1 MSRYILLYII
11 VIGLSL
17 SFSLT
22 SCTDNDYDL
31 SDIDTNARFSVNDLI
46 IPINLDE
53 IKLDYVIDLK
63 TDSKIKKND
72 DGYTYIV
79 DGEFASNT
87 ITVKPFTTN
96 SSQYQSSKSIKL
108 ITDVNTNVHKRASE
122 NRKPL
127 AHADIRNSTA
137 IKASTANIDSS
148 IIAVDRVG
156 TEMNILLTLQ
166 FNGLTPYIHQI
177 NIKELEIKLL
187 KGLNMTSDIGYYD
200 SESGMLNIGD
210 TQTTTDHRLELNLHI
225 TGIDA
230 NKTGVTLENG
240 FFNIDDSVYV
250 KSGQLVIYSD
260 QVKDPAHPFLPN
272 EVDYTLSANIGSCT
286 VKSFTGIIKYDI
298 TGINI
303 DPIDLS
309 DLPDILSQ
317 EGTDLILEN
326 PQIYVNINNPLYQ
339 KYHLFAKAGLCL
351 TGNETY
357 KTASDAVVIYQ
368 ADNSFVLSPFKPQ
381 KLCQGFEHAQHVV
394 FSDLGKVISS
404 EGKKI
409 PNQVDVKLISPMIPE
424 QHVTD
429 FILGDPIQ
437 PVKGNWMLYAPLTF
451 TSSSII
457 KYTKTWDDWQDKD
470 LDGLTIE
477 KAEVNATISSDVPL
491 DLDVSFTLLGKE
503 GKLTGKAT
511 LAANAINSEINI
523 PLTGTSI
530 NKIYGMTIDVMIQG
544 SGSGSTI
551 SPSQKIV
558 VKNLNAKVSGYY
570 DKEF

>member
-166 FNGLTPYIHQI
+166 FNGLTPYIHLI
-177 NIKELEIKLL
+177 NINNLELKLL

-260 QVKDPAHPFLPN
+260 QVKDPTHPFLPN
-272 EVDYTLSANIGSCT
+272 EVGYTLSANIGSCT

-357 KTASDAVVIYQ
+357 KTASDAVVINQ
-368 ADNSFVLSPFKPQ
+368 AENTFVLSPFKPQ

-457 KYTKTWDDWQDKD
+457 KYTKTWDDWQDKE

-511 LAANAINSEINI
+511 LAANAINSEMNI
-523 PLTGTSI
+523 PLTGTTIS
-530 NKIYGMTIDVMIQG
+530 KIYGMTIDVMIQ
-544 SGSGSTI
+544 GSGSTI

>member
-177 NIKELEIKLL
+177 NINELEIKLL

-260 QVKDPAHPFLPN
+260 QVKDPTHPFLPN

-286 VKSFTGIIKYDI
+286 VKSFTGIIKYNI

-357 KTASDAVVIYQ
+357 KTASDAVVINQ

-530 NKIYGMTIDVMIQG
+530 SKIYGMTIDVMIQ
-544 SGSGSTI
+544 GSGSTI

>member
-1 MSRYILLYII
+1 MSRYIFLYMI
-11 VIGLSL
+11 VMGLSL
-17 SFSLT
+17 CFSLT

-137 IKASTANIDSS
+137 IKASTANVDSS

-177 NIKELEIKLL
+177 NINELEIKLL

-230 NKTGVTLENG
+230 KKTGVTLENG

-260 QVKDPAHPFLPN
+260 QVKDPTHPFLPN

-326 PQIYVNINNPLYQ
+326 PQIYININNPLYQ

-351 TGNETY
+351 TGNEMY
-357 KTASDAVVIYQ
+357 KTASEAVVINQ

-437 PVKGNWMLYAPLTF
+437 PVKGNWMLYAPLTL
-451 TSSSII
+451 TPSSII
-457 KYTKTWDDWQDKD
+457 KYTKTWDDWQDKE

-511 LAANAINSEINI
+511 LAANAINSEMNI
-523 PLTGTSI
+523 PLTGTTIS
-530 NKIYGMTIDVMIQG
+530 KIYGMTIDVMIQ
-544 SGSGSTI
+544 GSGSTI

>member
-1 MSRYILLYII
+1 MSRYIFLYMI
-11 VIGLSL
+11 VMGLSL
-17 SFSLT
+17 CFSLT

-122 NRKPL
+122 NRKSL

-177 NIKELEIKLL
+177 NINELEIKLL

-230 NKTGVTLENG
+230 KKTGVTLENG

-260 QVKDPAHPFLPN
+260 QVKDPTHPFLPN

-326 PQIYVNINNPLYQ
+326 PQIYININNPLYQ

-351 TGNETY
+351 TGNEMY
-357 KTASDAVVIYQ
+357 KTASEAVVINQ

-437 PVKGNWMLYAPLTF
+437 PVKGNWMLYAPLTL
-451 TSSSII
+451 TPSSII
-457 KYTKTWDDWQDKD
+457 KYTKTWDDWQDKE

-511 LAANAINSEINI
+511 LAANAINSEMNI
-523 PLTGTSI
+523 PLTGTTIS
-530 NKIYGMTIDVMIQG
+530 KIYGMTIDVMIQ
-544 SGSGSTI
+544 GSGSTI

>member
-177 NIKELEIKLL
+177 NINELEIKLL

-230 NKTGVTLENG
+230 KKTGVTLENG

-260 QVKDPAHPFLPN
+260 QVKDPTHPFLPN

-326 PQIYVNINNPLYQ
+326 PQIYININNPLYQ

-357 KTASDAVVIYQ
+357 KTASDAVVINQ
-368 ADNSFVLSPFKPQ
+368 AENSFVLSPFKPQ

-457 KYTKTWDDWQDKD
+457 KYTKTWDDWQDKE

-511 LAANAINSEINI
+511 LAANAINSEMNI
-523 PLTGTSI
+523 PLTGTTIS
-530 NKIYGMTIDVMIQG
+530 KIYGMTIDVMIQ
-544 SGSGSTI
+544 GSGSTI

>member
-1 MSRYILLYII
+1 MI
-11 VIGLSL
+11 VMGLSL
-17 SFSLT
+17 CFSLT

-177 NIKELEIKLL
+177 NINELEIKLL

-230 NKTGVTLENG
+230 KKTGVTLENG

-260 QVKDPAHPFLPN
+260 QVKDPTHPFLPN

-326 PQIYVNINNPLYQ
+326 PQIYININNPLYQ

-351 TGNETY
+351 TGNEMY
-357 KTASDAVVIYQ
+357 KTASEAVVINQ

-437 PVKGNWMLYAPLTF
+437 PVKGNWMLYAPLTL
-451 TSSSII
+451 TPSSII
-457 KYTKTWDDWQDKD
+457 KYTKTWDDWQDKE

-511 LAANAINSEINI
+511 LAANAINSEMNI
-523 PLTGTSI
+523 PLTGTTIS
-530 NKIYGMTIDVMIQG
+530 KIYGMTIDVMIQ
-544 SGSGSTI
+544 GSGSTI

>member
-137 IKASTANIDSS
+137 IKASTANVDSS

-166 FNGLTPYIHQI
+166 FNGLTPYIHLI
-177 NIKELEIKLL
+177 NINNLELKLL

-260 QVKDPAHPFLPN
+260 QVKDPTHPFLPN

-357 KTASDAVVIYQ
+357 KTASDAVVINQ

-437 PVKGNWMLYAPLTF
+437 PVKGNWMLYAPLTL

-511 LAANAINSEINI
+511 LAANAINSEMNI

-530 NKIYGMTIDVMIQG
+530 NKIYGMTIDVMIQ
-544 SGSGSTI
+544 GSGSTI

>member
-166 FNGLTPYIHQI
+166 FNGLTPYIHLI
-177 NIKELEIKLL
+177 NINNLELKLL

-230 NKTGVTLENG
+230 KKTGVTLENG

-260 QVKDPAHPFLPN
+260 QVKDPTHPFLPN
-272 EVDYTLSANIGSCT
+272 EVGYTLSANIGSCT

-357 KTASDAVVIYQ
+357 KTASDAVVINQ
-368 ADNSFVLSPFKPQ
+368 AENTFVLSPFKPQ

-437 PVKGNWMLYAPLTF
+437 PVKGNWMLYAPLTL

-511 LAANAINSEINI
+511 LAANAINSEMNI
-523 PLTGTSI
+523 PLTGTTIS
-530 NKIYGMTIDVMIQG
+530 KIYGMTIDVMIQ
-544 SGSGSTI
+544 GSGSTI

>member
-1 MSRYILLYII
+1 MSRYIFLYMI
-11 VIGLSL
+11 VMGLSL
-17 SFSLT
+17 CFSLT

-177 NIKELEIKLL
+177 NINELEIKLL

-230 NKTGVTLENG
+230 KKTGVTLENG

-260 QVKDPAHPFLPN
+260 QVKDPTHPFLPN

-326 PQIYVNINNPLYQ
+326 PQIYININNPLYQ

-351 TGNETY
+351 TGNEMY
-357 KTASDAVVIYQ
+357 KTASEAVVINQ

-437 PVKGNWMLYAPLTF
+437 PVKGNWMLYAPLTL
-451 TSSSII
+451 TPSSII
-457 KYTKTWDDWQDKD
+457 KYTKTWDDWQDKE

-477 KAEVNATISSDVPL
+477 KAE
-491 DLDVSFTLLGKE
+491 
-503 GKLTGKAT
+503 KA
-511 LAANAINSEINI
+511 N
-523 PLTGTSI
+523 
-530 NKIYGMTIDVMIQG
+530 
-544 SGSGSTI
+544 
-551 SPSQKIV
+551 
-558 VKNLNAKVSGYY
+558 
-570 DKEF
+570 

>member
-1 MSRYILLYII
+1 M
-11 VIGLSL
+11 GLSL
-17 SFSLT
+17 CFSLT

-108 ITDVNTNVHKRASE
+108 ITDVNTNAHKRASE

-137 IKASTANIDSS
+137 IKASTANVDSS

-166 FNGLTPYIHQI
+166 FNGLTPYIHLI
-177 NIKELEIKLL
+177 NINNLELKLL

-260 QVKDPAHPFLPN
+260 QVKDPTHPFLPN
-272 EVDYTLSANIGSCT
+272 EVGYTLSANIGSCT

-357 KTASDAVVIYQ
+357 KTDSDAVVINQ

-437 PVKGNWMLYAPLTF
+437 PVKGNWMLYAPLTL

-457 KYTKTWDDWQDKD
+457 KYTKTWDDWQDKE

-511 LAANAINSEINI
+511 LAANAINSEIII

-530 NKIYGMTIDVMIQG
+530 SKIYGMTIDVMIQ
-544 SGSGSTI
+544 GSGSTI

>member
-1 MSRYILLYII
+1 M
-11 VIGLSL
+11 GLSL
-17 SFSLT
+17 CFSLT

-177 NIKELEIKLL
+177 NINELEIKLL

-230 NKTGVTLENG
+230 KKTGVTLENG

-260 QVKDPAHPFLPN
+260 QVKDPTHPFLPN

-326 PQIYVNINNPLYQ
+326 PQIYININNPLYQ

-351 TGNETY
+351 TGNEMY
-357 KTASDAVVIYQ
+357 KTASEAVVINQ

-437 PVKGNWMLYAPLTF
+437 PVKGNWMLYAPLTL
-451 TSSSII
+451 TPSSII
-457 KYTKTWDDWQDKD
+457 KYTKTWDDWQDKE

-511 LAANAINSEINI
+511 LAANAINSEMNI
-523 PLTGTSI
+523 PLTGTTIS
-530 NKIYGMTIDVMIQG
+530 KIYGMTIDVMIQ
-544 SGSGSTI
+544 GSGSTI

>member
-166 FNGLTPYIHQI
+166 FNGLTPYIHLI
-177 NIKELEIKLL
+177 NINNLELKLL

-230 NKTGVTLENG
+230 KKTGVTLENG

-260 QVKDPAHPFLPN
+260 QVKDPTHPFLPN

-357 KTASDAVVIYQ
+357 KTASDAVVINQ
-368 ADNSFVLSPFKPQ
+368 AENTFVLSPFKPQ

-511 LAANAINSEINI
+511 LAANAINSEIII

-530 NKIYGMTIDVMIQG
+530 SKIYGMTIDVMIQ
-544 SGSGSTI
+544 GSGSTI

>member
-177 NIKELEIKLL
+177 NINELEIRLL

-230 NKTGVTLENG
+230 KKTGVTLENG

-260 QVKDPAHPFLPN
+260 QVKDPTHPFLPN

-309 DLPDILSQ
+309 DLPDILSH

-326 PQIYVNINNPLYQ
+326 PQIYININNPLYQ

-357 KTASDAVVIYQ
+357 KTASDAVVINQ

-437 PVKGNWMLYAPLTF
+437 PVKGNWMLYAPLTL

-511 LAANAINSEINI
+511 LAANAINSEMNI
-523 PLTGTSI
+523 PLTGTTIS
-530 NKIYGMTIDVMIQG
+530 KIYGMTIDVMIQ
-544 SGSGSTI
+544 GSGSTI

>member
-166 FNGLTPYIHQI
+166 FNGLTPYIHLI
-177 NIKELEIKLL
+177 NINNLELKLL

-260 QVKDPAHPFLPN
+260 QVKDPTHPFLPN

-326 PQIYVNINNPLYQ
+326 PQIYININNPLYQ

-357 KTASDAVVIYQ
+357 KTASDAVVINQ
-368 ADNSFVLSPFKPQ
+368 AENTFVLSPFKPQ

-437 PVKGNWMLYAPLTF
+437 PVKGNWMLYAPLTL

-457 KYTKTWDDWQDKD
+457 KYTKTWDDWQDKE

-544 SGSGSTI
+544 SGSTI

>member
-177 NIKELEIKLL
+177 NINELEIKLL

-230 NKTGVTLENG
+230 KKTGVTLENG

-317 EGTDLILEN
+317 EGTALILEN
-326 PQIYVNINNPLYQ
+326 PQIYININNPLYQ

-357 KTASDAVVIYQ
+357 KTDSDAVVINQ

-437 PVKGNWMLYAPLTF
+437 PVKGNWVLYAPLTL

-457 KYTKTWDDWQDKD
+457 KYTKTWDDWQDKE

-511 LAANAINSEINI
+511 LAANAINSEMNI
-523 PLTGTSI
+523 PLTGTTIS
-530 NKIYGMTIDVMIQG
+530 KIYGMTIDVMIQ
-544 SGSGSTI
+544 GSGSTI

>member
-1 MSRYILLYII
+1 MIRYILLYII

-177 NIKELEIKLL
+177 NINELEIKLL

-230 NKTGVTLENG
+230 KKTGVTLENG

-317 EGTDLILEN
+317 EGTALILEN
-326 PQIYVNINNPLYQ
+326 PQIYININNPLYQ

-357 KTASDAVVIYQ
+357 KTDSDAVVINQ

-437 PVKGNWMLYAPLTF
+437 PVKGNWVLYAPLTL

-457 KYTKTWDDWQDKD
+457 KYTKTWDDWQDKE

-511 LAANAINSEINI
+511 LAANAINSEMNI
-523 PLTGTSI
+523 PLTGTTIS
-530 NKIYGMTIDVMIQG
+530 KIYGMTIDVMIQ
-544 SGSGSTI
+544 GSGSTI

>member
-96 SSQYQSSKSIKL
+96 SSQYQTSKSIKL

-137 IKASTANIDSS
+137 IKASTANVDSS

-166 FNGLTPYIHQI
+166 FNGLTPYIHLI
-177 NIKELEIKLL
+177 NINNLELKLL

-230 NKTGVTLENG
+230 KKTGVTLENG

-260 QVKDPAHPFLPN
+260 QVKDPTHPFLPN

-286 VKSFTGIIKYDI
+286 VKSFTGVIKYDI

-326 PQIYVNINNPLYQ
+326 PQIYININNPLYQ

-357 KTASDAVVIYQ
+357 KTASDAVVINQ
-368 ADNSFVLSPFKPQ
+368 AENTFVLSPFKPQ

-437 PVKGNWMLYAPLTF
+437 PVKGNWMLYAPLTL

-511 LAANAINSEINI
+511 LAANAINSEMNI

-530 NKIYGMTIDVMIQG
+530 NKIYGMTIDVMIQ
-544 SGSGSTI
+544 GSGSTI

>member
-96 SSQYQSSKSIKL
+96 SSLYQTSKSIKL
-108 ITDVNTNVHKRASE
+108 ITDANTNAHKRAPE

-148 IIAVDRVG
+148 IIAVDRIG

-177 NIKELEIKLL
+177 NINELEIKLL

-230 NKTGVTLENG
+230 KKTGVTLENG

-260 QVKDPAHPFLPN
+260 QVKDPAYPFLPN
-272 EVDYTLSANIGSCT
+272 EVGYTLSANIGSCT

-326 PQIYVNINNPLYQ
+326 PQIYININNPLYQ

-357 KTASDAVVIYQ
+357 KTANDAVVINQ

-511 LAANAINSEINI
+511 LAANAINSEMNI
-523 PLTGTSI
+523 PLTGTTIS
-530 NKIYGMTIDVMIQG
+530 KIYGMTIDVMIQG
-544 SGSGSTI
+544 SGSTI
-551 SPSQKIV
+551 SPSQKVV

>member
-166 FNGLTPYIHQI
+166 FNGLTPYIHLI
-177 NIKELEIKLL
+177 NINNLELKLL

-230 NKTGVTLENG
+230 KKTGVTLENG

-260 QVKDPAHPFLPN
+260 QVKDPTHPFLPN

-357 KTASDAVVIYQ
+357 KTDSDAVVINQ

-437 PVKGNWMLYAPLTF
+437 PVKGNWMLYAPLTL

-457 KYTKTWDDWQDKD
+457 KYTKTWDDWQDKE

-511 LAANAINSEINI
+511 LAANAINSEMNI

-530 NKIYGMTIDVMIQG
+530 NKIYGMTIDVMIQ
-544 SGSGSTI
+544 GSGSTI

>member
-166 FNGLTPYIHQI
+166 FNGLTPYIHLI
-177 NIKELEIKLL
+177 NINNLELKLL

-230 NKTGVTLENG
+230 KKTGVTLENG

-260 QVKDPAHPFLPN
+260 QVKDPTHPFLPN

-286 VKSFTGIIKYDI
+286 VKSFTGVIKYDI

-357 KTASDAVVIYQ
+357 KTASDAVVINQ

-511 LAANAINSEINI
+511 LAANAINSEMNI
-523 PLTGTSI
+523 PLTGTTIS
-530 NKIYGMTIDVMIQG
+530 KIYGMTIDVMIQ
-544 SGSGSTI
+544 GSGSTI

>member
-156 TEMNILLTLQ
+156 TEMNILLTLL

-177 NIKELEIKLL
+177 NINELEIKLL

-230 NKTGVTLENG
+230 KKTGVTLENG

-260 QVKDPAHPFLPN
+260 QVKDPTHPFLPN

-326 PQIYVNINNPLYQ
+326 PQIYINIYNPLYQ

-357 KTASDAVVIYQ
+357 KTASDAVVINQ

-437 PVKGNWMLYAPLTF
+437 PVKGNWMLYAPLTL

-457 KYTKTWDDWQDKD
+457 KYTKTWDDWQDKE

-523 PLTGTSI
+523 PLTGTTIS
-530 NKIYGMTIDVMIQG
+530 KIYGMTIDVMIQ
-544 SGSGSTI
+544 GSGSTI

>member
-177 NIKELEIKLL
+177 NINELEIKLL

-230 NKTGVTLENG
+230 KKTGVTLENG

-260 QVKDPAHPFLPN
+260 QVKDPTHPFLPN

-357 KTASDAVVIYQ
+357 KTASDAVVINQ
-368 ADNSFVLSPFKPQ
+368 AENSFVLSPFKPQ

-477 KAEVNATISSDVPL
+477 KAEVNATISSNVPL

-523 PLTGTSI
+523 PLTGTTIS
-530 NKIYGMTIDVMIQG
+530 KIYGMTIDVMIQ
-544 SGSGSTI
+544 GSGSTI

>member
-166 FNGLTPYIHQI
+166 FNGLTPYIHLI
-177 NIKELEIKLL
+177 NINNLELKLL

-230 NKTGVTLENG
+230 KKTGVTLENG

-260 QVKDPAHPFLPN
+260 QVKDPTHPFLPN

-326 PQIYVNINNPLYQ
+326 PQIYINIYNPLYQ

-357 KTASDAVVIYQ
+357 KTASDAVVINQ

-437 PVKGNWMLYAPLTF
+437 PVKGNWMLYAPLTL

-457 KYTKTWDDWQDKD
+457 KYTKTWDDWQDKE

-523 PLTGTSI
+523 PLTGTTIS
-530 NKIYGMTIDVMIQG
+530 KIYGMTIDVMIQ
-544 SGSGSTI
+544 GSGSTI

>member
-17 SFSLT
+17 SFSLN

-31 SDIDTNARFSVNDLI
+31 SDIDTNARFSVNDLT

-87 ITVKPFTTN
+87 ITVKPFITN
-96 SSQYQSSKSIKL
+96 SSQYQSSKRIKL
-108 ITDVNTNVHKRASE
+108 ITDANTNVHKRASE

-177 NIKELEIKLL
+177 NINELEIKLL

-200 SESGMLNIGD
+200 SESGILNIGD

-230 NKTGVTLENG
+230 KKTGVTLENG
-240 FFNIDDSVYV
+240 FFNLDDSVYV

-326 PQIYVNINNPLYQ
+326 PQIYININNPLYQ

-351 TGNETY
+351 IGNETY
-357 KTASDAVVIYQ
+357 KTDSDAVVINQ

-381 KLCQGFEHAQHVV
+381 KLCQGFENAQHVV

-457 KYTKTWDDWQDKD
+457 KYTKTWDDWQDKE

-511 LAANAINSEINI
+511 LAANAINSEMNI
-523 PLTGTSI
+523 PLTGTTIS
-530 NKIYGMTIDVMIQG
+530 KIYGMTIDVMIQG
-544 SGSGSTI
+544 SGSTI
-551 SPSQKIV
+551 SPSQKIF

>member
-177 NIKELEIKLL
+177 NINELEIKLL

-260 QVKDPAHPFLPN
+260 QVKDPTHPFLPN

-326 PQIYVNINNPLYQ
+326 PQIYININNPLYQ

-357 KTASDAVVIYQ
+357 KTDSDAVVINQ

-457 KYTKTWDDWQDKD
+457 KYTKTWDDWQDKE

-511 LAANAINSEINI
+511 LAANAINSEMNI
-523 PLTGTSI
+523 PLTGTTIS
-530 NKIYGMTIDVMIQG
+530 KIYGMTIDVMIQ
-544 SGSGSTI
+544 GSGSTI

>member
-1 MSRYILLYII
+1 MSRYIFLYMI
-11 VIGLSL
+11 VMGLSL
-17 SFSLT
+17 CFSLT

-108 ITDVNTNVHKRASE
+108 ITDVNTNAHKRASE

-137 IKASTANIDSS
+137 IKASTANVDSS

-166 FNGLTPYIHQI
+166 FNGLTPYIHLI
-177 NIKELEIKLL
+177 NINNLELKLL

-260 QVKDPAHPFLPN
+260 QVKDPTHPFLPN
-272 EVDYTLSANIGSCT
+272 EVGYTLSANIGSCT

-357 KTASDAVVIYQ
+357 KTDSDAVVINQ

-437 PVKGNWMLYAPLTF
+437 PVKGNWMLYAPLTL

-457 KYTKTWDDWQDKD
+457 KYTKTWDDWQDKE

-511 LAANAINSEINI
+511 LAANAINSEIII

-530 NKIYGMTIDVMIQG
+530 SKIYGMTIDVMIQ
-544 SGSGSTI
+544 GSGSTI

>member
-260 QVKDPAHPFLPN
+260 QVKDPAHPFLP
-272 EVDYTLSANIGSCT
+272 
-286 VKSFTGIIKYDI
+286 TGIIKYDI

-357 KTASDAVVIYQ
+357 KTASDAVVINQ